1 MSWNSKSIYFYKM
14 LESIYHN
21 KQEEKEKNMAL
32 SINIKELKDSIEKFT
47 EIIEGKNKEEQSEKR
62 TTMSPQEEQDEE
74 EGEQVVADVSCN
86 CSCKLKEGIK
96 KLCSDC

>member
-1 MSWNSKSIYFYKM
+1 MS
-14 LESIYHN
+14 ESIYHEDT
-21 KQEEKEKNMAL
+21 EENEGNMAL

-47 EIIEGKNKEEQSEKR
+47 EIIESKNKEEQSE
-62 TTMSPQEEQDEE
+62 SEHDEE